1 MAVGV
6 VLVGTNA
13 TRESTA
19 AEETLA
25 RVSRQPLFSGVP
37 PDRLE
42 VALRRLVTIPV
53 VAGQAIVSEGEPAD
67 RFYIIQSGSFSV
79 TTRDVDGEER
89 QIRTLGP
96 DGVFGELG
104 LLTGA
109 PRSATVTAASD
120 GTLLALDGPAFLELV
135 GGGGALRGRLLGLYA
150 STPSR

>member
-1 MAVGV
+1 M
-6 VLVGTNA
+6 VLVGANA
-13 TRESTA
+13 TREPTA

-37 PDRLE
+37 PHRLE

-79 TTRDVDGEER
+79 TRRDIDGEER

-109 PRSATVTAASD
+109 PRSATVSATTD
-120 GTLLALDGPAFLELV
+120 GTLLALDGPEFLELV